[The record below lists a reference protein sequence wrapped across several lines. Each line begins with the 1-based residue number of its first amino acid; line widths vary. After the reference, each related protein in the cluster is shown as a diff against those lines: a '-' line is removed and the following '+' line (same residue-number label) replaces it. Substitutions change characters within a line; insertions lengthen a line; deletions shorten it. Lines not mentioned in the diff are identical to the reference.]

1 MEQPPQGF
9 GALLVEG
16 VRSALRT
23 RGFGRQSG
31 KATLVEVVD
40 GIARLLTGAA
50 PQRERAICGARSPL
64 SLARMTWARR
74 MTKASLE
81 RNAVCNCSFC
91 VSESER
97 TKIAGLMVST
107 IASHTK
113 PILDMH

>member
-1 MEQPPQGF
+1 MEHPPQGF

-16 VRSALRT
+16 LSCSLRT
-23 RGFGRQSG
+23 PGFGRQSA
-31 KATLVEVVD
+31 KATLVEGVD

-64 SLARMTWARR
+64 SLARMIWARR

-81 RNAVCNCSFC
+81 RNAVSNCSFS

-97 TKIAGLMVST
+97 TKMGGLMVST
-107 IASHTK
+107 IASYTT